1 MKGNERMSIMTKL
14 HTYLAAGQ
22 AGLVLTSVEPEECLR
37 ELAEKARSTQGT
49 DEPWQLFFWD
59 PADGLTDCYGN
70 RVTLS
75 TEDASDEDIAALGLS
90 SSKPQKMGLHSTL
103 EAVLDTTR
111 GRQYREASG
120 EARSEDETMRI
131 LVLRNFDRLLL
142 PNGPQGPVD
151 ALLLTLVQKVILEG
165 QSTNVFLILQTTPEF
180 ELPTELMVHCEYV
193 HHDLPS
199 ADERTAIIADLVED
213 PGIITPAVLSATAG
227 LSRAKTAQYVAET
240 LATYGS
246 VRPMAVFQKKAM
258 HLSRSSKLD
267 VWSPEFV
274 SQIKLWPTP
283 AVEDLAEATD
293 VTMVAE
299 ETHATNDQLGADE
312 VRVRIRYVDSKGK
325 PVERWLDPMPAAPF
339 EGLYRPERDFYSF
352 KSVVGLSGLKQFLKN
367 GMRPNVPDRARMKH
381 ILMLGVPG
389 TGKSFTMQCTS
400 GEFQTP
406 LSSMQASN
414 LYSKW
419 LGDTD
424 KILSRMLSTVEM
436 IGGIL
441 AIDEFQRFLPQG
453 GSGGESGG
461 VENRLLGTLLTWF
474 NNQNSNL
481 VLSAAN
487 NIANLPDEITR
498 SGRVDALMF
507 VGFPG
512 REAKDAAWRMYLQRH
527 ELDDQELPADNY
539 WTPADIMSCC
549 RLAELQQVSLKD
561 AARWITPSYEK
572 NQRQMDDLMH
582 WAEGAGCICA
592 ETGQRFKHP
601 KNQLTSSAIS
611 GEPKKVTRK
620 VRSRVEGADA

>member
-1 MKGNERMSIMTKL
+1 MTVLSKL
-14 HTYLAAGQ
+14 RTYFAAGQ

-37 ELAEKARSTQGT
+37 EFAEAARSSQGT
-49 DEPWQLFFWD
+49 DEPWELYFWD
-59 PADGLTDCYGN
+59 PADGLTDTLGN
-70 RVTLS
+70 RVSPT
-75 TEDASDEDIAALGLS
+75 ASEDEDMAALGLS
-90 SSKPQKMGLHSTL
+90 GGKPPKMGLHETL
-103 EAVLDTTR
+103 EAVLETIR
-111 GRQYREASG
+111 GRQYREAAD
-120 EARSEDETMRI
+120 EATAEDASLRV
-131 LVLRNFDRLLL
+131 LVVRNFDRHLM
-142 PNGPQGPVD
+142 PSGPQGPLD
-151 ALLLTLVQKVILEG
+151 PFLLNLSQKIINEG
-165 QSTNVFLILQTTPEF
+165 QSTNVFLVLQTTPEF
-180 ELPTELMVHCEYV
+180 ELPTELTVHCEYIT
-193 HHDLPS
+193 HELPS
-199 ADERTAIIADLVED
+199 SDERVQIISELIPDLD
-213 PGIITPAVLSATAG
+213 LITPAVLNATAG

-240 LATYGS
+240 MATHGT
-246 VRPMAVFQKKAM
+246 VNPMAVFQKKAN
-258 HLSRSSKLD
+258 HLARSSKLD

-274 SQIKLWPTP
+274 QQVKLWPMP
-283 AVEDLAEATD
+283 EVVDLAEATD

-299 ETHATNDQLGADE
+299 ETHATNRQLAPGE
-312 VRVRIRYVDSKGK
+312 TRNRIRYVDAQGK
-325 PVERWLDPMPAAPF
+325 PVERWLDTMPVADF
-339 EGLYRPERDFYSF
+339 EKLYRPERDFYSF

-367 GMRPNVPDRARMKH
+367 GLRPNVPDRARMKH
-381 ILMLGVPG
+381 VLMLGVPG

-400 GEFQTP
+400 GEFRTP

-424 KILSRMLSTVEM
+424 KILARMLATVEM

-461 VENRLLGTLLTWF
+461 VENRLMGTLLTWF

-487 NIANLPDEITR
+487 NISNLPDEITR

-512 REAKDAAWRMYLQRH
+512 RQAKDAAWNMYIRRH
-527 ELDDQELPADNY
+527 ELSAQELPTDNY

-549 RLAELQQVSLKD
+549 RLAELQQVSLKE

-572 NQRQMDDLMH
+572 NPKQMDELMR

-592 ETGQRFKHP
+592 ETGERYKHP
-601 KNQLTSSAIS
+601 KSHNPAAAGSETR
-611 GEPKKVTRK
+611 KVTRK
-620 VRSRVEGADA
+620 VRTRAEGVDG